1 VIQEPYQRRHIL
13 KALCKAIS
21 RSLPIPIPVF
31 KLHSVNSAKQCKT
44 CSWKGNIER
53 YKAILAAKWFT
64 QREDIDYNETFSP
77 VSTKDPFRAIMT
89 LVAHFDIELHQMDVT
104 TTFLN
109 GDLIENVFV
118 AQPKGFIVQGKE
130 HMVCHLTRSIYG
142 FKRAHR

>member
-1 VIQEPYQRRHIL
+1 
-13 KALCKAIS
+13 
-21 RSLPIPIPVF
+21 
-31 KLHSVNSAKQCKT
+31 
-44 CSWKGNIER
+44 
-53 YKAILAAKWFT
+53 
-64 QREDIDYNETFSP
+64 
-77 VSTKDPFRAIMT
+77 MT